1 MTLLYAFSNPWG
13 TNISH
18 LTAIALAKAVPK
30 DIKNKINFQLIP
42 SYPQPFFRKYIQN
55 NQYDLIIGL
64 GDGMKFLQTIK
75 IETRAINSYCH
86 QSINPLLPIY
96 LDLSLP
102 PVDNFDSRQF
112 SIGTNMGSYNC
123 NWIAFQ
129 TQYVIN
135 TKYPKTKHLF
145 LHLPP
150 RASAIT
156 LATNLISFFHANRL
170 LSV

>member
-1 MTLLYAFSNPWG
+1 MDFRL
-13 TNISH
+13 ISG
-18 LTAIALAKAVPK
+18 
-30 DIKNKINFQLIP
+30 
-42 SYPQPFFRKYIQN
+42 YPQPFFRKYIQN

-64 GDGMKFLQTIK
+64 GDGGKFLQTIK
-75 IETRAINSYCH
+75 IETRAINSYQH

-102 PVDNFDSRQF
+102 PVDNFDSRYF
-112 SIGTNMGSYNC
+112 SIGSQMGSYNC

-129 TQYVIN
+129 TQYIIN

-150 RASAIT
+150 RARAPN
-156 LATNLISFFHANRL
+156 LAQSIVNFFHSNQL
-170 LSV
+170 LNS